1 MVAIPR
7 TLIDTRSAPELLAG
21 APFILIAVDNDGF
34 LELPGMPLDMD
45 WDRQRIR
52 HRPSLK
58 YLEAL
63 LPHGADPCEEYGGST
78 AWNHVI
84 DRFSEI
90 LHDPEV
96 LEACQGSPI
105 WHKTAHLVHNFARR
119 FGRDYRESV
128 ELERLCQI
136 LEVGYEN
143 LEISDDSEDESK
155 DESVDASQDTGYHQH
170 SRKRKWT
177 D

>member
-1 MVAIPR
+1 LRFGRITHRRSLMVAIPR

-63 LPHGADPCEEYGGST
+63 LSHGADPCKEYGGST

-105 WHKTAHLVHNFARR
+105 WQSVSSWTSPRSSLITGQVLLCFTARR
-119 FGRDYRESV
+119 R
-128 ELERLCQI
+128 
-136 LEVGYEN
+136 
-143 LEISDDSEDESK
+143 
-155 DESVDASQDTGYHQH
+155 T
-170 SRKRKWT
+170 
-177 D
+177 